1 LGNPE
6 AHYTNHIRQNAPCPA
21 RRKPL
26 IRQNDRVK
34 RGFKHTLNMEVNPM
48 PKSRSKPREEPKESF
63 FEKSL
68 VEQEV
73 KPVEKRQPTPQEVLS
88 YILQDLQ
95 SSELILFKGEEL
107 SSGRVDI
114 PVVYSGKAKVLEIT
128 VREYERQHEK
138 DRRTLV
144 VVRPLSEKVLV
155 YYNYKFYTYLNG
167 KWEIME

>member
-1 LGNPE
+1 
-6 AHYTNHIRQNAPCPA
+6 
-21 RRKPL
+21 
-26 IRQNDRVK
+26 
-34 RGFKHTLNMEVNPM
+34 MS
-48 PKSRSKPREEPKESF
+48 KSRSKLREEPKESF
-63 FEKSL
+63 FEKPL

-73 KPVEKRQPTPQEVLS
+73 KPVEKPTPQEVLS

-138 DRRTLV
+138 DRRTLI